1 MPSSGGRRWGC
12 EVTPGIYFRRTAAA
26 VPDTANVSEPSPAA
40 ATSAPL
46 AAGGGVLGLVLAA
59 GAGRR
64 FGSPKQLALYRG
76 RPLLEHALLA
86 MAGARLIDDVVVVL
100 GAHADA
106 VLAGVERH
114 GAAAVMCAEW
124 DEGQAASLRTGV
136 AAVAGRADAVVVTL
150 GDQPAID
157 ARAIDR
163 VIGSRDGVNLAV
175 RAAYDGRAGHPV
187 LLERALL
194 EQVATLSGDAGARGL
209 LAGAKAKLVA
219 CDGLGS
225 DLDIDTVEELRLS
238 AGGST
243 PGW

>member
-1 MPSSGGRRWGC
+1 M
-12 EVTPGIYFRRTAAA
+12 
-26 VPDTANVSEPSPAA
+26 SEPPVPASP
-40 ATSAPL
+40 PL
-46 AAGGGVLGLVLAA
+46 AAGGAIVGLVLAA

-64 FGSPKQLALYRG
+64 FGSPKQLAMFEG
-76 RPLLEHALLA
+76 RPLLEHVLLA
-86 MAGARLIDDVVVVL
+86 MAGARRLDGVVVVL
-100 GAHADA
+100 GAHAEA

-114 GAAAVMCAEW
+114 GASAVICADWE
-124 DEGQAASLRTGV
+124 EGQAASLRTGV

-163 VIGSRDGVNLAV
+163 VVASRDGVSLAV
-175 RAAYDGRAGHPV
+175 RASYRGRPGHPV

-194 EQVATLSGDAGARGL
+194 ERVAALRGDAGARGL
-209 LAGAKAKLVA
+209 LAGATVKLVP

-238 AGGST
+238 GGGST
-243 PGW
+243 PA